1 MNREKQFLNQIDNN
15 SGNCNRLIDSILGLI
30 NQDSSLTSR
39 KSFFTRFFRRAQK
52 SAYNI
57 IDENFVKIFNK
68 MNNSG
73 RQAFLGVLMKRENY
87 VEIIVKNLDLV
98 IETMTADKEN
108 IFNIKEFYDSILDYN
123 IDFVEENLR
132 RILEET
138 KAPCFFTTISY
149 FKAKRPCF
157 ESNVTGIINRQM
169 NTRTKDIAISMLSR
183 AVQKFPAYLDERE
196 IMSTNKD
203 IEDYSTTLEI
213 MIKELLADQHKSPSD
228 IVQIGV
234 GSSTNVYLIGNKVL
248 KVGAPKV
255 RYNIPNH
262 KRILQPLTRK
272 NFTSRNGC
280 PFVNV
285 EITDYVST
293 YIDQEAK
300 RKVAISSL
308 KEDGKIENAENL
320 SDDDILYLLYK
331 EFRDSGILITDFA
344 WRNLGVL
351 QKENTPTLHN
361 QKIKVSPNSVG
372 LYPPIENDTL
382 GKGEIVYIDLEHIY
396 KEDDKNINW
405 PCNSKSQL
413 FELRY
418 QREKNITQKI
428 QDEMER

>member
-1 MNREKQFLNQIDNN
+1 
-15 SGNCNRLIDSILGLI
+15 
-30 NQDSSLTSR
+30 
-39 KSFFTRFFRRAQK
+39 
-52 SAYNI
+52 
-57 IDENFVKIFNK
+57 
-68 MNNSG
+68 
-73 RQAFLGVLMKRENY
+73 MKRGNY

-331 EFRDSGILITDFA
+331 EIRDSGILITDFA
-344 WRNLGVL
+344 WRNFGVL

-372 LYPPIENDTL
+372 LYPPIENDIL
-382 GKGEIVYIDLEHIY
+382 EKGEIVYIDLEHIY
-396 KEDDKNINW
+396 KEDDKNIKW

>member
-1 MNREKQFLNQIDNN
+1 
-15 SGNCNRLIDSILGLI
+15 
-30 NQDSSLTSR
+30 
-39 KSFFTRFFRRAQK
+39 
-52 SAYNI
+52 
-57 IDENFVKIFNK
+57 
-68 MNNSG
+68 
-73 RQAFLGVLMKRENY
+73 
-87 VEIIVKNLDLV
+87 
-98 IETMTADKEN
+98 
-108 IFNIKEFYDSILDYN
+108 
-123 IDFVEENLR
+123 
-132 RILEET
+132 
-138 KAPCFFTTISY
+138 
-149 FKAKRPCF
+149 
-157 ESNVTGIINRQM
+157 
-169 NTRTKDIAISMLSR
+169 
-183 AVQKFPAYLDERE
+183 
-196 IMSTNKD
+196 
-203 IEDYSTTLEI
+203 

-308 KEDGKIENAENL
+308 KEDGKIENTENL

-331 EFRDSGILITDFA
+331 EIRDSGILITDFA

-372 LYPPIENDTL
+372 LYPPIENDIL
-382 GKGEIVYIDLEHIY
+382 EKGEIVYIDLEHIY
-396 KEDDKNINW
+396 KEDDKNIKW